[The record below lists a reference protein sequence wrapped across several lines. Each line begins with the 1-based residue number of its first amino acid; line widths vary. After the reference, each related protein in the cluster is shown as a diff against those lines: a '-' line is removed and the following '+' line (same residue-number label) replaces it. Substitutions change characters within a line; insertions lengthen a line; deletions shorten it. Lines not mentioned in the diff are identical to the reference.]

1 MSYKI
6 NVCKIVMNRCLL
18 FSMLFFVWAVYSVA
32 TNIEP
37 VSPIRFRQESGFQ
50 ILSYVKLDRPING
63 KLKGYINGKDCEI
76 INTNRSDSVL
86 VWLPMIGNHLMFKI
100 KEGGECLVNQTIMPY
115 IPSDWGY
122 FKNGTIHIIQSS
134 HQDIAWMDTP
144 DYCKEDRINNIILP
158 ALNMMKKNPSFKFE
172 MEQTLN
178 LMEFLEKHPERKEE
192 IAQLYKEK
200 RFGWG
205 ATYNQPYE
213 GLSSGEQLIH
223 QVYYGR
229 KWIKENFP
237 GADDVVANNIDVP
250 GRTWQMPQILAKS
263 GIPNLFI
270 SRMGEGLYD
279 WYAPDGSKVLTFTP
293 GNYGWASMIW
303 KFFDKDAAAAM
314 HKLHHRTQI
323 WGDYFKQYNIPP
335 HYAILMSCDATK
347 PVDFQH
353 LINDWNRI
361 VEASGVDM
369 PRLKASTAEEYFE
382 AVRGE
387 NTSFRK
393 IKGERPDLWL
403 YIHGPAHYEATCY
416 KREAAVVIPAAEAF
430 TTFAMWK
437 DNELINYPRKYMDRA
452 WMASIYPD
460 HGLGGK
466 NGDITDRIFKDSLKI
481 GRDLGQT
488 ALNSALQDI
497 LTDINTKKG
506 NYVVFN
512 GLTRERSKL
521 VSVEIKSDCATVV
534 DEIGKK
540 VRSQV
545 VTVGDKNH
553 LVFRAENVP
562 SMGFRSYTINNS
574 KRSRDL
580 SGQVYFNNNTFENKY
595 YKAVLGDGGIVSL
608 YDKQLGK
615 EITHTSK
622 FACGD
627 VIELGYTGNGAGEFT
642 RITDVTPGDITP
654 LSSMKTIWKVSESGN
669 LFTRFVNEQNTK
681 HAIIVQTITF
691 HHMDKKIDFDV
702 TLKDFDGEHNRQ
714 YRIAFPVNMMSTS
727 NVHYEVPMGVA
738 QVGKD
743 ELNIQPGGWAWGGT
757 YIHHPKDT
765 HPREIMNFISVSGND
780 MGVTMSSCVAV
791 ADWIDPSREI
801 APYPI
806 LQGILLSS
814 HKSCHGEGNWYS
826 QKGTHHFH
834 FSLTSHEEGWKN
846 GYNFGTEENY
856 PFYVVKKNNEP
867 GLIPA
872 NYSFLGVSDP
882 FVGLSIIKK
891 ADNDNAI
898 ILRLVEM
905 EGKDKMVKITLP
917 KSIKGVVRTNLI
929 EEEEEDLN
937 IYGKTLQLKMGHHS
951 IETFKLLLK

>member
-1 MSYKI
+1 MK
-6 NVCKIVMNRCLL
+6 KHLL
-18 FSMLFFVWAVYSVA
+18 CSMLALGVATYSVA

-37 VSPIRFRQESGFQ
+37 VSPVKFKQESGYQ
-50 ILSYVKLDRPING
+50 ILSYVKLEKPVKG
-63 KLKGYINGKDCEI
+63 KLKATVDGKACEVI
-76 INTNRSDSVL
+76 RTDRADSLL
-86 VWLPMIGNHLMFKI
+86 VWLPMIGDRTILSIKDGKEKI
-100 KEGGECLVNQTIMPY
+100 VNQTIVPF

-144 DYCKEDRINNIILP
+144 DYCRKDRINNIILP
-158 ALNMMKKNPSFKFE
+158 ALEMMKKNPSFKFE

-178 LMEFLEKHPERKEE
+178 LMEFLEAHPERKEE

-213 GLSSGEQLIH
+213 GLSSGEQLVR
-223 QVYYGR
+223 QAYYGR

-250 GRTWQMPQILAKS
+250 GRTWQMPQILSKS
-263 GIPNLFI
+263 GIPNLFV

-303 KFFDKDAAAAM
+303 KFFDKDGATAM

-335 HYAILMSCDATK
+335 HYAVLMSCDATK
-347 PVDFQH
+347 PVDFQRV
-353 LINDWNRI
+353 IDEWNKI
-361 VEASGVDM
+361 VDTSGIEM

-382 AVRGE
+382 AVKGE
-387 NTSFRK
+387 NTSFQK
-393 IKGERPDLWL
+393 IEGERPDLWL
-403 YIHGPAHYEATCY
+403 YIHGPAHYKATCY

-437 DNELINYPRKYMDRA
+437 DEKLNEYPRKQLDRA

-466 NGDITDRIFKDSLKI
+466 NGEITDQIFEDSLKV
-481 GRDLGQT
+481 GRDLGKV
-488 ALNSALQDI
+488 ALNNALQDI
-497 LTDINTKKG
+497 VSDVDTKKG

-512 GLTRERSKL
+512 DLTWERSKW
-521 VSVEIKSDCATVV
+521 VDVEIESDRATVI
-534 DEIGKK
+534 DERGEEIP
-540 VRSQV
+540 SQV
-545 VTVGDKNH
+545 IVTDGKNH
-553 LVFRAENVP
+553 LIFRAENVP
-562 SMGFRSYTINNS
+562 SMGFRSYTIKKGNRCKKMDN
-574 KRSRDL
+574 
-580 SGQVYFNNNTFENKY
+580 QVSFNTNTFENKY

-615 EITHTSK
+615 EVVHTSK

-627 VIELGYTGNGAGEFT
+627 VIELGYSGNGAGEFT
-642 RITDVTPGDITP
+642 RITDVTPGDIIP
-654 LSSMKTIWKVSESGN
+654 LSSMKAIWKVAESGS
-669 LFTRFVNEQNTK
+669 LFTRFVNEQPTK
-681 HAIIVQTITF
+681 HAVIIQTITF
-691 HHMDKKIDFDV
+691 HHLDKKIDFDV

-714 YRIAFPVNMMSTS
+714 YRIAFPVNIMS
-727 NVHYEVPMGVA
+727 NADVHYEVPMGVV

-757 YIHHPKDT
+757 YVHHPKDS
-765 HPREIMNFISVSGND
+765 HPREIMNFISASGKG

-801 APYPI
+801 ASYPV

-814 HKSCHGEGNWYS
+814 HKSCHGEGNWYH

-834 FSLTSHEEGWKN
+834 FALTSHEEGWKN
-846 GYNFGTEENY
+846 GYRFGIEENR
-856 PFYVVKKNNEP
+856 PFYCVEKTNEV
-867 GLIPA
+867 GNLSD
-872 NYSFLGVSDP
+872 NHSFLSVSDP
-882 FVGLSIIKK
+882 FVGLSVVKK
-891 ADNDNAI
+891 ADNGNAI
-898 ILRLVEM
+898 IMRLVEM
-905 EGKDKMVKITLP
+905 EGKDKEVEITLP
-917 KSIKGVVRTNLI
+917 EEVKAVVRTNLI
-929 EEEEEDLN
+929 EEEEEKLN
-937 IYGKTLQLKMGHHS
+937 VSGKTLRLKMGHHS